1 MRFNYDAYEKV
12 FPKTDPEPEID
23 SAVEG
28 YTPTAEDKGK
38 EAAEELASEVA
49 EPAQPDEAQ
58 PDPQEDISQN

>member
-1 MRFNYDAYEKV
+1 MRFNYDNYAKV
-12 FPKTDPEPEID
+12 FPKTDLEPEID

-28 YTPTAEDKGK
+28 YTPTADDKGK
-38 EAAEELASEVA
+38 EAAEEPASEVA

>member
-1 MRFNYDAYEKV
+1 MRFNYDNYKKV

-38 EAAEELASEVA
+38 EAAEETASDVA
-49 EPAQPDEAQ
+49 EPAQPEEVQ
-58 PDPQEDISQN
+58 PEPQEDISQN

>member
-1 MRFNYDAYEKV
+1 MRFDYDKYEKV

-38 EAAEELASEVA
+38 EAAEEPASDVA
-49 EPAQPDEAQ
+49 EPAQPEEVQ
-58 PDPQEDISQN
+58 PEPQEDISQN

>member
-1 MRFNYDAYEKV
+1 MKFNYDNYAKV

-38 EAAEELASEVA
+38 EAAEDSASEVA

>member
-1 MRFNYDAYEKV
+1 MRFNYDNYEKV

-38 EAAEELASEVA
+38 EAAETNASEVV
-49 EPAQPDEAQ
+49 EPAQPEEVQ
-58 PDPQEDISQN
+58 PDAQEDISQN

>member
-1 MRFNYDAYEKV
+1 MRFDYDKYAKV

-38 EAAEELASEVA
+38 EAAETTASEVA
-49 EPAQPDEAQ
+49 EPAQPEEVQ
-58 PDPQEDISQN
+58 PESQEDISQN

>member
-1 MRFNYDAYEKV
+1 MRFDYDKYAKV

-38 EAAEELASEVA
+38 EAAE
-49 EPAQPDEAQ
+49 
-58 PDPQEDISQN
+58 

>member
-1 MRFNYDAYEKV
+1 MRFNYDNYAKV

-38 EAAEELASEVA
+38 EAAEDSASEVA